1 MSQSTEPS
9 SPSRIAVPW
18 RLVPDSIPSIET
30 IQQSV
35 RESGLVPPIR
45 LQVVDPFDPVR
56 VLTLEYAD
64 NGTHRGTS
72 DLVKIALCSVDS
84 SVGSRIHLLE
94 IASLPAG
101 VKTGVSSDLKVQVSD
116 QEMVN
121 ELACVMRHDRHDP
134 FQSLHQLTLTMQIG
148 CVVSLKLLRDHN
160 YTNSFKRPTSI
171 PLPSVDTV
179 TGRLVFPTSQA
190 RDAFRGKLKL
200 IVPQGGSQEWVR
212 TDVNTL
218 EQIELKDIECIRI
231 FAKRAEF
238 VLNHE
243 GPQQIFV
250 VERCC
255 NFITCDVP
263 SVTMVLAWLVRT
275 GHFVLSAV
283 TPDQPEDLFYLAV
296 PNPEKD
302 VDRRQFVMPMIH
314 HEHHEFG
321 TNQVWRVDKIRS
333 ARFLP
338 SEWIFAEPNKF
349 YHKSTGVCLEFNAS
363 GHATTWN
370 GMKHL
375 GYAPLCG
382 ARLEADG
389 QLVWRS
395 DDDKTEIE
403 RVKVPEG
410 SALAHDLKNWRTL
423 GNQMPTV
430 EISMRLSDV
439 GKPIPPKDSVD
450 YYEFVYAH
458 AKLITTDFLNGER
471 QFDLPTLR
479 DECRWSLSKLLGF
492 DGEVP
497 FVCLVE
503 SRKVLYPLMLASG
516 EMVVWHPDLADAKRR
531 FVETQVFSMETIR
544 QHCLGLMIAPP
555 NYDGFC
561 QMWIVRTFLV
571 SDVEW
576 GVGQS
581 AAVSLLSFGLV
592 RLDHT
597 NFYSTFIDRD
607 PLCLKD
613 GTMVYRSNPAN
624 WKQLYVSCTLG
635 VPNKTTWLYRCPNTH
650 AITRVTVTPPP
661 KQ

>member
-9 SPSRIAVPW
+9 SPARTQVPW

-30 IQQSV
+30 IKQSV

-64 NGTHRGTS
+64 NGTHRGTF

-101 VKTGVSSDLKVQVSD
+101 VKPGVSSDLKVQVSD

-121 ELACVMRHDRHDP
+121 ELACVMRHNRHDP
-134 FQSLHQLTLTMQIG
+134 SQSLHQLMLTMQIG

-171 PLPSVDTV
+171 PLPSVDSV
-179 TGRLVFPTSQA
+179 TRRLVFPTSQA
-190 RDAFRGKLKL
+190 KDAFRGKLKL

-212 TDVNTL
+212 PDVYML
-218 EQIELKDIECIRI
+218 EQIDLKDIECIRI
-231 FAKRAEF
+231 FAQRAEF

-333 ARFLP
+333 ARFL
-338 SEWIFAEPNKF
+338 SAEWIFAEPNKF
-349 YHKSTGVCLEFNAS
+349 YHKSTGVCREFNAS

-375 GYAPLCG
+375 GYAPLCR
-382 ARLEADG
+382 ARLEPDG

-430 EISMRLSDV
+430 EVSTRLSDV

-450 YYEFVYAH
+450 YYKFVYNH

-479 DECRWSLSKLLGF
+479 VACRWSLAKLLGF

-497 FVCLVE
+497 FTCPG
-503 SRKVLYPLMLASG
+503 RNCLYPLMLAAG
-516 EMVVWHPDLADAKRR
+516 DMVQWNPCLPCAKDN
-531 FVETQVFSMETIR
+531 FVMIDVRSIETMR
-544 QHCLGLMIAPP
+544 QHCLGLLVAPA
-555 NYDGFC
+555 NADGG
-561 QMWIVRTFLV
+561 RDLRLV
-571 SDVEW
+571 LGLPTDDVSW
-576 GVGQS
+576 TS
-581 AAVSLLSFGLV
+581 AMSIQTNTISFGTLPGELV
-592 RLDHT
+592 K
-597 NFYSTFIDRD
+597 FYETFIDRE
-607 PLCLKD
+607 PLHLND
-613 GTMVYRSNPAN
+613 GSLVYRFRPDD
-624 WKQLYVSCTLG
+624 WKILSVFSRLG
-635 VPNKTTWLYRCPNTH
+635 VIHTTQWLYQCPNTGTV
-650 AITRVTVTPPP
+650 ARVTVTTP